1 MNSWKILNRLL
12 FLALTPAITVAILL
26 TFYFSAGIIS
36 DLNRAAY
43 ERCDTLSDYL
53 AAASA
58 SGVEATHLG
67 VLQSLSRNALLTP
80 GVIRVTIQDDT
91 GNVLYEALRPQDE
104 AEPPHPIIAILSR
117 VLFGQRLL
125 SFQKEIHPPAA
136 RLEPQPGELVDPF
149 QASSPRLG
157 YVSVEYSSAST
168 AHQAT
173 QVVLKGIA
181 IVVAILAITAL
192 FVLHI
197 ARSMSR
203 PIQNM
208 LQSVTAIQKG
218 QLETRLPL
226 SCGGELGALERGID
240 VMGERLASSRE
251 QLLRAVNVAT
261 TELNEKIKEIKHKN
275 HELELARAR
284 AEDANLAKSRF
295 LANMSHELRTPMNAI
310 IGFTDLLTEYRV
322 DDAHRDYVETI
333 ARSAADLLVLINEIL
348 DYSKIESGELRIEP
362 CEFNPYELIGGV
374 LNLLNKSAYEKGL
387 DLYVHMDPEIPV
399 QISSDPLRLKQ
410 TVINLLSNAIKFT
423 DQGHVAL
430 EVHRHRATD
439 GAQDDYLEFRVIDTG
454 IGIGD
459 TDSGHIFEPFVQDD
473 DSLTREHHGTGLG
486 LAITKDFVEKLGG
499 EIGFTSTPGKGS
511 TFWFTL
517 PLACRSQRLYHM
529 EEPLGPISVLVYDR
543 QPRRAGYTG
552 DLLRAW
558 GLTVTVCDSI
568 EAFSRGFGAQQYG
581 LILYYLHRND
591 VDTDLQ
597 ISIKEL
603 SRSPAVKLFLHN
615 ANHVEDLSPAT
626 GFLHLSNVIT
636 PYRLHRLIHEALH
649 HTADH
654 QARAPTPRHAGED
667 LSGLRVLIADDN
679 EINQRLLQVYISRNN
694 GEYALARNGREAI
707 DLIDKTPLDAV
718 IMDVHMPHV
727 DGIAAMRQ
735 IKPRQ
740 PALPIIAVTA
750 DASPEN
756 ISRYRD
762 LGFDHCLTKPVS
774 ERDLIATIL
783 ALIER
788 RPRGRPGPAH
798 TRAQTTPKDTR
809 ELPVIDLH
817 KAVKISGDNQGLAH
831 ELFNM
836 LVVDLKSKRTQLTKD
851 ASEDMGALAELAH
864 KIRGGAK
871 FCAAERV
878 QRQAAKLETAIQT
891 RTDRH
896 HIVRLTDALI
906 GAINE
911 LVALPNPYK

>member
-26 TFYFSAGIIS
+26 TFYFSAAIIS

-43 ERCDTLSDYL
+43 ERCDTLSDHL
-53 AAASA
+53 AATSA
-58 SGVEATHLG
+58 NGVEATDLG
-67 VLQSLSRNALLTP
+67 VLHNLSRNALLTP
-80 GVIRVTIQDDT
+80 GVTRVAIQDDA
-91 GNVLYEALRPQDE
+91 GNVLYETRGPQHEVE
-104 AEPPHPIIAILSR
+104 APHPIIAMFSR

-136 RLEPQPGELVDPF
+136 RLEPHSGELVDPF
-149 QASSPRLG
+149 QASSSRLG
-157 YVSVEYSSAST
+157 YVTVEYSSAGT

-173 QVVLKGIA
+173 QVVLKGTA
-181 IVVAILAITAL
+181 IVAAILAVTAL
-192 FVLHI
+192 FVLHMGRTI
-197 ARSMSR
+197 SR

-208 LQSVTAIQKG
+208 LQTVTGIQKG
-218 QLETRLPL
+218 QWEARLPL
-226 SCGGELGALERGID
+226 SCGGELGALERGIH
-240 VMGERLASSRE
+240 VMAERLDSSRE
-251 QLLRAVNVAT
+251 PLLRAVNAAT
-261 TELNEKIKEIKHKN
+261 TELNKKIKGIKQKN

-310 IGFTDLLTEYRV
+310 IGFSDLLKEYRV

-333 ARSAADLLVLINEIL
+333 ASSSADLLVLINEIL
-348 DYSKIESGELRIEP
+348 DYSKIESGELKIEP
-362 CEFNPYELIGGV
+362 CAFNFYELIGGV
-374 LNLLNKSAYEKGL
+374 LNLLNKSAYEKDL
-387 DLYVHMDPEIPV
+387 ELYVYMDPEIPV
-399 QISSDPLRLKQ
+399 EISSDPLRLKQ
-410 TVINLLSNAIKFT
+410 TVINLLSNAIRFT

-439 GAQDDYLEFRVIDTG
+439 EAPGDYLEFRVIDTG
-454 IGIGD
+454 IGIGG
-459 TDSGHIFEPFVQDD
+459 TDSAHIFEPFVQDD
-473 DSLTREHHGTGLG
+473 DPLAREHPGTGLG
-486 LAITKDFVEKLGG
+486 LAITKDFVAKLGG

-517 PLACRSQRLYHM
+517 PLACGSQRLYHM
-529 EEPLGPISVLVYDR
+529 DAPLGAMSALVYDR

-558 GLTVTVCDSI
+558 GLTVTACDSI
-568 EAFSRGFGAQQYG
+568 EAFSRAFETQQYG

-597 ISIKEL
+597 ISIKQL

-636 PYRLHRLIHEALH
+636 PYRLHQLIHEAIH
-649 HTADH
+649 RSADH
-654 QARAPTPRHAGED
+654 EAGTSTPRYAGED

-694 GEYALARNGREAI
+694 GEYAVAHNGREAI
-707 DLIDKTPLDAV
+707 DLIDKVPLDAV

-727 DGIAAMRQ
+727 DGIAAMRM

-740 PALPIIAVTA
+740 PGLPIIAVTA
-750 DASPEN
+750 DASPEY
-756 ISRYRD
+756 ISRYQD

-783 ALIER
+783 ALSER
-788 RPRGRPGPAH
+788 RSRGYPAPAH
-798 TRAQTTPKDTR
+798 TRAQATPGDTQ
-809 ELPVIDLH
+809 ELAVIDLD
-817 KAVKISGDNQGLAH
+817 KAIKISGDNKGLAH

-836 LVVDLKSKRTQLTKD
+836 LVVDLKSKRTQLTKE
-851 ASEDMGALAELAH
+851 AAEDMDALAELAH
-864 KIRGGAK
+864 KVRGGAK

-878 QRQAAKLETAIQT
+878 QRQAAKLEAAIRT
-891 RTDRH
+891 RGDRH
-896 HIVRLTDALI
+896 HIAQITDALI
-906 GAINE
+906 RAINE
-911 LVALPNPYK
+911 LVALPNPYN

>member
-58 SGVEATHLG
+58 NGVVTTHLG
-67 VLQSLSRNALLTP
+67 VLQSLGHNALLTP
-80 GVIRVTIQDDT
+80 GVVRVTIEDET
-91 GNVLYEALRPQDE
+91 GNVLYEAHRPRKEVQ
-104 AEPPHPIIAILSR
+104 APPPIEMLSR

-125 SFQKEIHPPAA
+125 SFKKEIHPPAA
-136 RLEPQPGELVDPF
+136 RLEPDPGELMDPF
-149 QASSPRLG
+149 QAASPRLG
-157 YVSVEYSSAST
+157 YVTVEYSSAAT

-173 QVVLKGIA
+173 RVVLKGVA
-181 IVVAILAITAL
+181 LVVAILAVTAL
-192 FVLHI
+192 FALHI
-197 ARSMSR
+197 ARTLSR
-203 PIQNM
+203 PLHNM
-208 LQSVTAIQKG
+208 LQTVTAIQKG
-218 QLETRLPL
+218 QLESRLSL
-226 SCGGELGALERGID
+226 SGGGELEALERGINA
-240 VMGERLASSRE
+240 MAERIASSRE

-261 TELNEKIKEIKHKN
+261 TELNEKIAEINQKN
-275 HELELARAR
+275 HELELARSR

-310 IGFTDLLTEYRV
+310 IGFTDLLKEYRV

-333 ARSAADLLVLINEIL
+333 ARSAGDLLVLINEIL
-348 DYSKIESGELRIEP
+348 DYSKIESGELKIEP
-362 CEFNPYELIGGV
+362 CEFNLYELIGGV
-374 LNLLNKSAYEKGL
+374 LNLLDKSAYEKGL
-387 DLYVHMDPEIPV
+387 DVYVYMDPEIPV

-423 DQGHVAL
+423 AQGHVAL

-439 GAQDDYLEFRVIDTG
+439 AGQGDYLEFRVIDTG
-454 IGIGD
+454 IGIAD

-486 LAITKDFVEKLGG
+486 LAITRDFVEKLGG
-499 EIGFTSTPGKGS
+499 EIGFSSSPGKGS

-517 PLACRSQRLYHM
+517 PLTCSHERLYHQ
-529 EEPLGPISVLVYDR
+529 ERPLGPISALVYDR
-543 QPRRAGYTG
+543 QARRAGYTG

-558 GLTVTVCDSI
+558 GLTVTLCDSI
-568 EAFSRGFGAQQYG
+568 EAFSRGFGSGEYD

-597 ISIKEL
+597 ISIKQL
-603 SRSPAVKLFLHN
+603 SRCPAVKLFLHN
-615 ANHVEDLSPAT
+615 ANHVQDLSPAT
-626 GFLHLSNVIT
+626 GFLHLSNIIT
-636 PYRLHRLIHEALH
+636 PYRLHELIHDALYKG
-649 HTADH
+649 AD
-654 QARAPTPRHAGED
+654 QEAPTPSSRGED
-667 LSGLRVLIADDN
+667 LSGLRILIADDN

-694 GEYALARNGREAI
+694 GEYAVARNGREAI
-707 DLIDKTPLDAV
+707 DLIDKTSLDAV

-727 DGIAAMRQ
+727 DGIAAMRR
-735 IKPRQ
+735 IKPHR
-740 PALPIIAVTA
+740 PALPIIVVTA

-756 ISRYRD
+756 VGRYRD

-774 ERDLIATIL
+774 ERDLITTIL
-783 ALIER
+783 ALTG
-788 RPRGRPGPAH
+788 RGPEEHPDPERPGAKPAH
-798 TRAQTTPKDTR
+798 RDTE
-809 ELPVIDLH
+809 ELPVLDLD
-817 KAVKISGDNQGLAH
+817 KAIKISGDNEGLAH

-836 LVVDLKSKRTQLTKD
+836 LVVDLKSKRAQLSKEV
-851 ASEDMGALAELAH
+851 AGDMGALAELAH

-878 QRQAAKLETAIQT
+878 QRQAAKLEAAIRSHAEPQQ
-891 RTDRH
+891 
-896 HIVRLTDALI
+896 IERLIEALI
-906 GAINE
+906 SAINE
-911 LVALPNPYK
+911 LVALPNPYR